1 MAFLIEI
8 LEDLRRIVEE
18 VEILITGS
26 REGVQIILIVTEI
39 DINTND
45 EIQEVIE
52 TVATADLIAKIVMSE
67 AITKILIIAE
77 SWIGTDGEMEA
88 REIGMS
94 LKAVEGLVN
103 HYVSLV
109 LNSLA
114 VQPSMATDTTFQ
126 DQNQL
131 LKAYL

>member
-1 MAFLIEI
+1 M
-8 LEDLRRIVEE
+8 
-18 VEILITGS
+18 
-26 REGVQIILIVTEI
+26 TEI

-67 AITKILIIAE
+67 AIANILIIAE